1 MSVQISQPDFLKLV
15 GIVAKIP
22 EFRTVRDRVDLLTMT
37 LRGVPRADD
46 ILGQLDLDG
55 NPRIVSVRVVERLIT
70 FGRVTPDKEALGVF
84 VNMIIDYGGEG
95 DESDFLREL
104 LDRYAL
110 DRPVVKSPVLVADDW
125 KGRDSTS
132 SVQEKIFGEN
142 TLRDIRMLQMA
153 LKASQAVVR
162 ITLPQGTGSGFIVGD
177 NLVMTNHHVLGSQD
191 TADASKFE
199 FGYQIGP
206 DGNPQLPQSRQA
218 KAGGLFH
225 TNVDL
230 DFSVAEL
237 ESIPEDVQPLLLKA
251 TRPQKEARVSIIQHP
266 GGAYKM
272 ISMQNNFIAF
282 ANDKILQYTT
292 STMPGSSGSPVFND
306 DFEVVAIHHS
316 GGLLL
321 EPGTNQKY
329 LRNAGTS
336 MIAVL
341 DDLRLDAADIYARI
355 NRG

>member
-1 MSVQISQPDFLKLV
+1 MSVEITQPDFLELV
-15 GIVAKIP
+15 SIVAKVP
-22 EFRTVRDRVDLLTMT
+22 DFRTVRSRVDLLDLT

-55 NPRIVSVRVVERLIT
+55 NPRIVSVRVIERLIT

-84 VNMIIDYGGEG
+84 LNMIIDSVGTTE
-95 DESDFLREL
+95 ESDFLRNL
-104 LDRYAL
+104 IDKYAL
-110 DRPVVKSPVLVADDW
+110 DRPVVKSPVFKEDDW
-125 KGRDSTS
+125 KGRDSGS
-132 SVQEKIFGEN
+132 SVQEKVFGEN
-142 TLRDIRMLQMA
+142 TLRDIRMLQLA

-162 ITLPQGTGSGFIVGD
+162 IALPNGTGSGFIVGD
-177 NLVMTNHHVLGSQD
+177 NLVMSNHHVLGDQD
-191 TADASKFE
+191 AANESTYE

-206 DGNPQLPQSRQA
+206 DGNPQLSQSRQA
-218 KAGGLFH
+218 KMDGLFY
-225 TNVDL
+225 TNTEL

-237 ESIPEDVQPLLLKA
+237 QSVPDDVEPLLLKPE
-251 TRPQKEARVSIIQHP
+251 RPQRDSRVSIIQHP

-282 ANDKILQYTT
+282 ANLKVLQYTT
-292 STMPGSSGSPVFND
+292 NTMPGSSGSPVFND

-316 GGLLL
+316 GGLLV
-321 EPGTNQKY
+321 EPGSNQKY

-341 DDLRLDAADIYARI
+341 QDLENNAADIYARI
-355 NRG
+355 NHG

>member
-1 MSVQISQPDFLKLV
+1 
-15 GIVAKIP
+15 
-22 EFRTVRDRVDLLTMT
+22 
-37 LRGVPRADD
+37 
-46 ILGQLDLDG
+46 
-55 NPRIVSVRVVERLIT
+55 
-70 FGRVTPDKEALGVF
+70 
-84 VNMIIDYGGEG
+84 
-95 DESDFLREL
+95 
-104 LDRYAL
+104 
-110 DRPVVKSPVLVADDW
+110 
-125 KGRDSTS
+125 
-132 SVQEKIFGEN
+132 
-142 TLRDIRMLQMA
+142 MLQLA

-162 ITLPQGTGSGFIVGD
+162 IALPKGTGSGFIVGD
-177 NLVMTNHHVLGSQD
+177 NLVMTNHHVLGDQG
-191 TADASKFE
+191 TADASQYE

-218 KAGGLFH
+218 KAAGLFH

-237 ESIPEDVQPLLLKA
+237 ESIPDDIEPLLLKPE
-251 TRPQKEARVSIIQHP
+251 RPQKETRVSIIQHP

-282 ANDKILQYTT
+282 ANAKVLQYTT

-306 DFEVVAIHHS
+306 DFAVIAIHHS

-321 EPGTNQKY
+321 EPGSNQKY

-341 DDLRLDAADIYARI
+341 DDLRQNAADIYARI
-355 NRG
+355 NHS